1 MATEAI
7 ERQGGGLRRNAI
19 GFPGVMMQSITHI
32 SPAIAAL
39 FFTQFVVSK
48 AGEAAPLAYLVGVIV
63 VLMLGVTL
71 AQMAKILPSSG
82 GYYTYVSRGVHPR
95 AGFLTS
101 WMYVLYSPLC
111 GGAIYAFF
119 GYTLNSVLQTFYKYD
134 LPWLWWV
141 CVLVGAPLVAF
152 AQHRGIELSTKILVA
167 LGSLEMIIVFVLGI
181 WGLARPGTGG
191 FTFGVFDFSKKASF
205 EGFAL
210 AIVFSVQGLTGWE
223 AAAPLAE
230 ESRDP
235 RKNVPR
241 ALVWSIVLLGIF
253 LVLMYWGQ
261 IIGYGVKNLSGLTN
275 ATVLPGIT
283 LARKYWGGGYVVI
296 LIAFFNS
303 VLAVCLATANVGTR
317 MWYRMGQSGT
327 LPPTFAVV
335 HPKYKTPTT
344 AILVQLA
351 LSLATGIGVGLWL
364 GASNSYFLI
373 DGLILVIACVVI
385 YIMGNL
391 ACFMLYWR
399 TRREHFNVFM
409 HLIFP
414 IISSAALIYALIKS
428 FPVSYPFNLAPW
440 IDGVWLVIGIGVLVY
455 FKVRGNETW
464 LLKAGRAL
472 GEEDEPS
479 LDDARPAEASRTPR
493 EGQ

>member
-1 MATEAI
+1 M
-7 ERQGGGLRRNAI
+7 
-19 GFPGVMMQSITHI
+19 
-32 SPAIAAL
+32 
-39 FFTQFVVSK
+39 
-48 AGEAAPLAYLVGVIV
+48 
-63 VLMLGVTL
+63 
-71 AQMAKILPSSG
+71 
-82 GYYTYVSRGVHPR
+82 
-95 AGFLTS
+95 
-101 WMYVLYSPLC
+101 
-111 GGAIYAFF
+111 
-119 GYTLNSVLQTFYKYD
+119 
-134 LPWLWWV
+134 
-141 CVLVGAPLVAF
+141 
-152 AQHRGIELSTKILVA
+152 
-167 LGSLEMIIVFVLGI
+167 
-181 WGLARPGTGG
+181 
-191 FTFGVFDFSKKASF
+191 
-205 EGFAL
+205 
-210 AIVFSVQGLTGWE
+210 FSVQGLTGWE

-455 FKVRGNETW
+455 FKMRGNETW